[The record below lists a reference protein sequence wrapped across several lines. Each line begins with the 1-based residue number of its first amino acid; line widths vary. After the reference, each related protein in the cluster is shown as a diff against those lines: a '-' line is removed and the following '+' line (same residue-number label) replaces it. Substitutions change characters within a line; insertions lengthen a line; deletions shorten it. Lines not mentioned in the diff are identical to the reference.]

1 MEKILNTPGFQH
13 LAENIFSNL
22 SSTDLKKCQLINQ
35 SSSQLL
41 ENPMFWI
48 QHTNVRITLF
58 DPKYSSLNTKIK
70 KQYFE
75 ITLTDIKNLIKK
87 WRRKFGEFPPKLQDY
102 AYAAKT
108 IDEYGFEKFEIIDND
123 LDIIPSNFRE
133 FPSKLQD
140 YTYAAKTSIDLI
152 RKNYSEYYWPSSS
165 EDGHHHEWLIIDD
178 DLELIPFLLDAR
190 TQENMIEIRCLIMD
204 D

>member
-1 MEKILNTPGFQH
+1 MEKILNNPGFQH
-13 LAENIFSNL
+13 LAENIFLNL

-35 SSSQLL
+35 WASQLL
-41 ENPMFWI
+41 ENPKFWI
-48 QHTNVRITLF
+48 NTNVSIVLC
-58 DPKYSSLNTKIK
+58 DPKYSSLKTKIK

-102 AYAAKT
+102 TYAAKT
-108 IDEYGFEKFEIIDND
+108 IDEYGFEKFEIIDDD

-140 YTYAAKTSIDLI
+140 YTYAAKTSIDLL
-152 RKNYSEYYWPSSS
+152 RKNYSEYYWRLDA
-165 EDGHHHEWLIIDD
+165 DGHHHEWLIIDD
-178 DLELIPFLLDAR
+178 DLEIIPSLLDAR
-190 TQENMIEIRCLIMD
+190 TQENMIEIRCFIMD